1 MAHQGERTERTEPTQ
16 DEQRVSSQKWASYVI
31 ELDGVILARTWLRK
45 KNLTTLQV
53 KTLNQ
58 NDETI
63 KRLEQ
68 VKRKEFEWNFFSI
81 QIGQVCVGDKET
93 EITLKKVKT

>member
-1 MAHQGERTERTEPTQ
+1 M
-16 DEQRVSSQKWASYVI
+16 
-31 ELDGVILARTWLRK
+31 ILARTWLRK

-68 VKRKEFEWNFFSI
+68 VKRKEFE
-81 QIGQVCVGDKET
+81 
-93 EITLKKVKT
+93 